1 ARFTQRPPWRRM
13 QEFVVSGGSEMLFK
27 NVSHVS
33 ITVTDVQ
40 KARDFY
46 TGVLGFQ
53 EIARPAFD
61 FPGIWYSL
69 GGDLQLHIILN
80 DQLVRAAAERETIVA
95 RYPHFALWTDDADG
109 TAERIERLGLVCRD
123 VISGPTGLRQL
134 FVKDP
139 DGNMIE
145 FLGPSTRAGERRME
159 TNPSR

>member
-1 ARFTQRPPWRRM
+1 M
-13 QEFVVSGGSEMLFK
+13 SLFK
-27 NVSHVS
+27 ILSHVS
-33 ITVTDVQ
+33 VTVTDVA

-53 EIARPAFD
+53 EIPRPAFD

-80 DQLVRAAAERETIVA
+80 DQLVRAAPEREKIVA
-95 RYPHFALWTDDADG
+95 RYPHFALWTDDADA
-109 TAERIERLGLVCRD
+109 TAGRIEGHGLQCRD

-145 FLGPSTRAGERRME
+145 FLGPSTSAASRRME
-159 TNPSR
+159 SQGTR